1 MSGLHERIR
10 LIRDLVS
17 SGIVRIET
25 DLPPK
30 LSVIDAGLIRTD
42 FFLTGDIINH
52 LPESS
57 LHNDNK
63 VLLKAYKAH
72 FRKLTAVMKSIDH
85 IKYIII
91 TFISGFIVILN
102 YLTLSDNPEHY
113 IYNLVLTSALTTIL
127 VRFRKKVLRFLL
139 FLAIKLIAS
148 FG

>member
-25 DLPPK
+25 DLPIE
-30 LSVIDAGLIRTD
+30 LSANDAGLIRTD
-42 FFLTGDIINH
+42 FFLTGDIINY

-57 LHNDNK
+57 LSNDNK
-63 VLLKAYKAH
+63 VLLEAYKAH
-72 FRKLTAVMKSIDH
+72 FRKLAGVMKSIDH
-85 IKYIII
+85 VKYIII
-91 TFISGFIVILN
+91 TFISGVIVILN

-139 FLAIKLIAS
+139 FLLLKAI
-148 FG
+148 F